1 MALGNIVMIVLGL
14 AAMALGYF
22 MFSSPK
28 VRRWTLSYGRG
39 AMWTRLLGE
48 RRADWA
54 GRFVFAPICLV
65 FGLLMALMAAFS
77 APIG

>member
-1 MALGNIVMIVLGL
+1 MALGNIVMIVLSL

-48 RRADWA
+48 RRAD
-54 GRFVFAPICLV
+54 
-65 FGLLMALMAAFS
+65 
-77 APIG
+77 